1 LWYFEAMK
9 KLILLYFSI
18 ITCLFSPDYAL
29 AQDTVKI
36 MSYNVLNLN
45 TDTSRNGYFRTVLQN
60 SNPDILVAEEIISQ
74 SAVNNIRDKI
84 LNLLGFGTFGAGVFI
99 DGFDTDNAVFFKTSK
114 FAFIS
119 NTPIHT
125 ELRDINEFKLVH
137 LSTFDTLRIYALHL
151 KAGNTSPDIQ
161 QRGREVDS
169 LRKVTNTLA
178 INSNFIVCGDF
189 NIYSSNEIAYTK
201 LLQVVSGNQ
210 GHFYDML
217 NLTGTWNNS
226 AYSMYHT
233 QSPRVRQFGGGAT
246 GGMDDRFDMILYS
259 SAINVDG
266 GVSIIPGSLVAYG
279 NDGQH
284 FNDSINRPPNIAV
297 GQVIADALHYA
308 SDHIPVFALFKFQ
321 SPIGI
326 QPVSSFIPEVFMLN
340 QNYPNPFN
348 PSTKI
353 RFSISESGYTKL
365 SVHDVTGREIAV
377 PFKEHLGRGEYEIIF
392 DASKLPS
399 GIYLYRIISGDFIE
413 TKKMILIK

>member
-1 LWYFEAMK
+1 MK
-9 KLILLYFSI
+9 KIKSLCLLLVAAFLLHGS
-18 ITCLFSPDYAL
+18 AA

-36 MSYNVLNLN
+36 MSYNFLNHN
-45 TDTSRNGYFRTVLQN
+45 TDTSRNVYFRTVLQN
-60 SNPDILVAEEIISQ
+60 SNPDILVAGEIISQ
-74 SAVNNIRDKI
+74 TAVNNIKDRI
-84 LNLLGFGTFGAGVFI
+84 LNSLGFGTFAAGIFI

-137 LSTFDTLRIYALHL
+137 LTTLDTIRIYALHL
-151 KAGNTSPDIQ
+151 KAGNTTPDAQ

-169 LRKVTNTLA
+169 LRKVTNALPD
-178 INSNFIVCGDF
+178 NSNFMVCGDF
-189 NIYSSNEIAYTK
+189 NLYGSAEVAYIK

-210 GHFYDML
+210 GHFLDML

-226 AYSMYHT
+226 AYAMYHT

-246 GGMDDRFDMILYS
+246 GGMDDRFDLLLYS
-259 SAINVDG
+259 SAVNTDG
-266 GVSIIPGSLVAYG
+266 GVTIVPGSLVAYG
-279 NDGQH
+279 NDGLH
-284 FNDSINRPPNIAV
+284 FNDSINKPPNIAV
-297 GQVIADALHYA
+297 GQVIADALHNA

-326 QPVSSFIPEVFMLN
+326 QPVSNQIPKVFMLS
-340 QNYPNPFN
+340 QNFPNPFN

-353 RFSISESGYTKL
+353 KFSIPEGGYTKL
-365 SVHDVTGREIAV
+365 SVHDITGREIAV
-377 PFKEHLGRGEYEIIF
+377 PVKENLGRGEYEILF
-392 DASKLPS
+392 DAARLPS

-413 TKKMILIK
+413 TRKMILVK